1 MTATLDR
8 NGGKDQDVGTGSR
21 IPQRK
26 LILAGFVV
34 VLIAAIATWLV
45 GFSSVF
51 GVSTVAVRGEHGVSA
66 AQVRAAA
73 AITSGTPLVRLDT
86 DAIRARV
93 ETLPDV
99 SSATVSTSFPSTVT
113 ISVTERVPLGVVRA
127 ATGGFMLVDRTG
139 DQFQHVPQRP
149 KHLPLLVVP
158 DGTDSRTTGGAV
170 ATVAA
175 DLPAAVRSHVAS
187 IQALDPTA
195 ISLLMK
201 SGRVVRWGGPERS
214 ADKARVLPALLHRS
228 GSLID
233 VTDPDQPYLRP

>member
-1 MTATLDR
+1 M
-8 NGGKDQDVGTGSR
+8 
-21 IPQRK
+21 
-26 LILAGFVV
+26 
-34 VLIAAIATWLV
+34 
-45 GFSSVF
+45 
-51 GVSTVAVRGEHGVSA
+51 
-66 AQVRAAA
+66 
-73 AITSGTPLVRLDT
+73 RLDT

-99 SSATVSTSFPSTVT
+99 ASATVSTSFPSTVT
-113 ISVTERVPLGVVRA
+113 ISVTERVALGVVRA

-149 KHLPLLVVP
+149 E
-158 DGTDSRTTGGAV
+158 A
-170 ATVAA
+170 
-175 DLPAAVRSHVAS
+175 PAAARRRRTGRTREPPAARSRPSLRTCRPRCAAHVAS

-214 ADKARVLPALLHRS
+214 ADKARVLPALLHRP